1 MTSRSNV
8 ITKGLI
14 AHEALG
20 WLPLSNPRHPVGHP
34 GIVGFAEMSG
44 THRTCSARD
53 RHGLPLANIHDSLC
67 TRDTGVVLE
76 IAR

>member
-1 MTSRSNV
+1 MAT
-8 ITKGLI
+8 I
-14 AHEALG
+14 EQ
-20 WLPLSNPRHPVGHP
+20 PPPP
-34 GIVGFAEMSG
+34 
-44 THRTCSARD
+44 HRTCSARD